1 MLEEQK
7 GVVVAMPFADDGRVE
22 VWATK
27 SGALT
32 EKAATKIIETE
43 EDFEVLGFD
52 KKPAKPRAKQVG
64 SKGGRTGTGGKKK
77 AGR

>member
-7 GVVVAMPFADDGRVE
+7 GVVVAMPFAAEGRVE

-27 SGALT
+27 PGALT

-52 KKPAKPRAKQVG
+52 KKPAKPVAKRQ
-64 SKGGRTGTGGKKK
+64 SKKK
-77 AGR
+77 AGG